1 MASLTRAW
9 LGALLLTVAGA
20 SAALAATV
28 APMDLRALTQRADV
42 VVVARCT
49 GVTTALDALTHRP
62 GTFATFAID
71 EVVKGGVLAS
81 EVRVAIPGGEVDGRV
96 LTIAGAP
103 SFTAGRSA
111 VLFLTAPRADGA
123 RGVMGF
129 DQGSFEVES
138 RAGGPAVRAA
148 RSEGREGGGAAVG
161 AAGVP
166 LADFLAEVRGYLR

>member
-20 SAALAATV
+20 SAARATTV
-28 APMDLRALTQRADV
+28 APMDLRALTERADA

-49 GVTTALDALTHRP
+49 AVTSALDTLTHRP

-71 EVVKGGVLAS
+71 EVMKGGGLTS
-81 EVRVAIPGGEVDGRV
+81 EVRVAVPGGVVAGRA
-96 LTIAGAP
+96 LAIAGAP
-103 SFTAGRSA
+103 SFAAGRAA
-111 VLFLTAPRADGA
+111 VLFLTAPRADGT

-129 DQGSFEVES
+129 DQGSFEIENG
-138 RAGGPAVRAA
+138 ATGPAVRAA
-148 RSEGREGGGAAVG
+148 RTAAGESGGPAVG

-166 LADFLAEVRGYLR
+166 LADFLAEVKGYLR